1 MTKNNQNNLANAA
14 ARSTRIRAGVGLTKT
29 YKTISFADAV
39 ALRLIAQYGVA
50 LRYTIAA
57 DDATGSVRFHPVFF
71 LDKDVQHLAFPLA
84 SNGFIVVA

>member
-1 MTKNNQNNLANAA
+1 MTTDLTYAA

-29 YKTISFADAV
+29 YKTISFANSV
-39 ALRLIAQYGVA
+39 ALRLIAQYDAA

-57 DDATGSVRFHPVFF
+57 DDATGSVRFYPVFF
-71 LDKDVQHLAFPLA
+71 LEPGVQHLAFPLA